1 MKTNM
6 KTKICLQAAAIF
18 LTTAI
23 AEMATGHTLV
33 PFTGYLQG
41 QENDT
46 VVGTPPQ
53 EILVDGTVIGLATHL
68 SKFTYHY
75 KVTVSLPASSS
86 IGSAQL
92 TTASGDMIFTTIVG
106 QAVDVPDT
114 SGLERIVEYNT
125 ITGGT
130 GQFAGAKGSFT
141 VERLA
146 QANTQPAPT
155 FGLFQ
160 GTIILPRAAH

>member
-1 MKTNM
+1 MKA
-6 KTKICLQAAAIF
+6 KICLQSATIF
-18 LTTAI
+18 LT
-23 AEMATGHTLV
+23 MALTDMASGHTLV

-46 VVGTPPQ
+46 VVGNPPQ
-53 EILVDGTVIGLATHL
+53 EILVDGTVAGLATYL
-68 SKFTYHY
+68 GEFTLHY
-75 KVTVSLPASSS
+75 KLTVTLPASSS

-92 TTASGDMIFTTIVG
+92 TVANGDMIFTTIVG
-106 QAVDVPDT
+106 QAVVVPDT
-114 SGLERIVEYNT
+114 PGLERIVEYNT

-130 GQFAGAKGSFT
+130 GRFVGVKGSFA

-155 FGLFQ
+155 FGFFQ
-160 GTIILPRAAH
+160 GTIISPDAGH